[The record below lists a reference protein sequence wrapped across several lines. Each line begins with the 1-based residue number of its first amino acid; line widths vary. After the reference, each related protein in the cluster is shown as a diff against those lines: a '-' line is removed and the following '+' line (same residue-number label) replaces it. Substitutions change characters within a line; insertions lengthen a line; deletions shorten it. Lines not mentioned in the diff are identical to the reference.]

1 MSPPDGQE
9 ITRVSEAWLL
19 LQATKD
25 AQYDWSVDLKE
36 AWREAGDYSAM
47 SRYVLQL
54 CRDVA
59 PDDGESIGMI
69 GASPLEDLIETWPD
83 MGLLLVE
90 NNVESNPVLLQ
101 ALKSVWA
108 RQPAVRERI
117 DAILAA
123 HGAKRG

>member
-1 MSPPDGQE
+1 MSSPDDQE
-9 ITRVSEAWLL
+9 IARVSEAWLL

-25 AQYDWSVDLKE
+25 TQYDWSVDSKE

-69 GASPLEDLIETWPD
+69 GASPLEDLIEIWPD
-83 MGLLLVE
+83 AGLSFVE
-90 NNVESNPVLLQ
+90 RNIDSNPALLQ

-117 DAILAA
+117 DAILAT
-123 HGAKRG
+123 HDAKRG